1 MKSPE
6 MIGICG
12 GIWGNSGV
20 GKTTV
25 VNILAKK
32 LGYYPVSF
40 LEPIKE
46 AAKKY
51 FDWDGRMNSDS
62 KVLLDRICR
71 MGRTISEDYWMNLTL
86 SKIPKD
92 ENIKIVF
99 DDLWFENEVKM
110 ITSNG
115 GIIFKVTK
123 DGLDSINLPCE
134 MVEIPNDGSIINLQ
148 TRALLIVSEALLS
161 R

>member
-1 MKSPE
+1 

-12 GIWGNSGV
+12 GTWESSTV

-32 LGYYPVSF
+32 LGYYPISF
-40 LEPIKE
+40 MEPVRE

-51 FDWDGRMNSDS
+51 FDWDGNMNSEA

-86 SKIPKD
+86 SRIPKED
-92 ENIKIVF
+92 NLKIVF
-99 DDLWFENEVKM
+99 DDLWFDNEVKM

-115 GIIFKVTK
+115 GIIFGVTK
-123 DGLDSINLPCE
+123 EGISSPILPCE
-134 MVEIPNDGSIINLQ
+134 MIEISNNGSVADLQ
-148 TRALLIVSEALLS
+148 TRTLLIVSDALLS
-161 R
+161 

>member
-1 MKSPE
+1 MNKPE

-12 GIWGNSGV
+12 GTWENSAV

-32 LGYYPVSF
+32 LGYYPISF
-40 LEPIKE
+40 MEPVRE

-51 FDWDGRMNSDS
+51 FDWDGNMNSEA

-86 SKIPKD
+86 SRIPKED
-92 ENIKIVF
+92 NIKIVF
-99 DDLWFENEVKM
+99 DDLWFDNEVKM

-115 GIIFKVTK
+115 GIIFRVTK
-123 DGLDSINLPCE
+123 DGISSPTLPCE
-134 MVEIPNDGSIINLQ
+134 MIEISNNGSVADLQ
-148 TRALLIVSEALLS
+148 TRTLLIVSDALLS
-161 R
+161 